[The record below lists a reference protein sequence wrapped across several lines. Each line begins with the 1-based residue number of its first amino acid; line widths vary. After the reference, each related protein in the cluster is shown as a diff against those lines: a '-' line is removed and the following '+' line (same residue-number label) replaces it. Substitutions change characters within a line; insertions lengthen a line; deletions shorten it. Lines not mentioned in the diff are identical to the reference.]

1 MLAQFIT
8 FNDFINDSLF
18 VWKLLSADLNEI
30 VRHCEEYYD
39 ILAELNLLKIDEII
53 FFIKKLT
60 TFANKINTILAT
72 KKVIKWQRI

>member
-1 MLAQFIT
+1 
-8 FNDFINDSLF
+8 NDSHF
-18 VWKLLSADLNEI
+18 VWKLLLEDLNES